1 VATLP
6 KGGSVSGGAGSLD
19 AHLDDMTS
27 EANLLSTMSLTL
39 LDESNR
45 VKNVVFDVDFIQ
57 SAPLSPAT
65 FATAE
70 TDVVLVAGELL
81 LRSGELGAL
90 ALLLHGAVTTYH
102 ATDAALAAAAD
113 GVKYAVGTV
122 LGEAIGVWTLG
133 AAAVGGV
140 LYVQTLANNLGDEL
154 GRSFA
159 TAWTKAMANDP
170 WSLLRNPAAGFTAI
184 AAATMQG
191 FDFNKALKETNS
203 TFESALS
210 ALEKQA
216 IALWPALR
224 DTEFPSIAANALVAL
239 APGLLNGLTGGSTNP
254 ASSLL
259 GVALSGLSGGPW
271 PPRTYE
277 QTIDRLLGLANRKGL
292 FEPTRV
298 KVSEPIPFSNAS
310 APTDISTLA
319 QNLISIDQLSIGSSI
334 DQNNPD
340 YANIQ
345 IVQNGSGN
353 YIVEIPSTL
362 AWAPSDNHAPNDL
375 TSNLQ
380 ALSSTHQSQL
390 MEAVLDA
397 MKKEKIPAG
406 SAIMLSGFS
415 QGGIA
420 AGALAE
426 YIDKTP
432 SLGYNVTHVVT
443 FGAPIG
449 QYDIPNKTQVISFE
463 HSEDPV
469 PATDGRSNPTQSNW
483 TTLTSPTVSGSASA
497 GAELPA
503 HNATSY
509 AKTAADWDKSGQE
522 DVKRFESSAS
532 GFWSSHNNST
542 TINEYHARRD

>member
-1 VATLP
+1 MATLP

-27 EANLLSTMSLTL
+27 EANLLTTMSLTL

-45 VKNVVFDVDFIQ
+45 VKNVVFDVNFIQ

-70 TDVVLVAGELL
+70 TEVVLVAGELL
-81 LRSGELGAL
+81 LRSAELGAL

-122 LGEAIGVWTLG
+122 LGEAIGVWALG

-154 GRSFA
+154 GSSFA

-170 WSLLRNPAAGFTAI
+170 WSLVRNPAAGFTAI
-184 AAATMQG
+184 AAATMLG

-216 IALWPALR
+216 ISLWPALR

-277 QTIDRLLGLANRKGL
+277 QTIDRLLGFANRKGL
-292 FEPTRV
+292 FESTGV
-298 KVSEPIPFSNAS
+298 KVSEPIPSS
-310 APTDISTLA
+310 DILPPTDISSLA
-319 QNLISIDQLSIGSSI
+319 QNLIDVDLLSVGKSK
-334 DQNNPD
+334 DGGNPD
-340 YANIQ
+340 FAD
-345 IVQNGSGN
+345 IVIIKSGDGH

-362 AWAPSDNHAPNDL
+362 AWGPSGTHAPNDI

-380 ALSSTHQSQL
+380 SLGSTHQSQL
-390 MEAVLDA
+390 TQAVLDA
-397 MKKEKIPAG
+397 MSKEKIPAG
-406 SAIMLSGFS
+406 SSIMLSGFS

-426 YIDKTP
+426 YMDKNP

-443 FGAPIG
+443 FGAPLSHN
-449 QYDIPNKTQVISFE
+449 DIPEKTQVISFE

-469 PATDGRSNPTQSNW
+469 PALDGGRNPAQSNW
-483 TTLTSPTVSGSASA
+483 TTLTSPTIPGSASLEA
-497 GAELPA
+497 PLPA
-503 HNATSY
+503 HDATSY
-509 AKTAADWDKSGQE
+509 ASTATDWERSGQG
-522 DVKRFESSAS
+522 DMKKFESTAS
-532 GFWSSHNNST
+532 GFWSSPDKST
-542 TINEYHARRD
+542 TVNEYHARRD